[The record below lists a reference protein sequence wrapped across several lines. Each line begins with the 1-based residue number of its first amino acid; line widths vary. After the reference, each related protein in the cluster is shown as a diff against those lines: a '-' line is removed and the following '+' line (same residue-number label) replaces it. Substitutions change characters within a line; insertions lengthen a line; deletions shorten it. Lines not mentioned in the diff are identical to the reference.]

1 MEMKLYFLNIVENRL
16 KYHSSSLLIN
26 QNLDTFP
33 SAIQFPQGTVN
44 ENIIGAPIMQNN
56 FSAIEIF
63 NFPICNSNIGLF
75 CTASYKVI
83 TLNLLCFIFGI
94 ISLLL
99 FIISFSIVI
108 KFILTDLFDIKKERR
123 LHV

>member
-56 FSAIEIF
+56 FSAI
-63 NFPICNSNIGLF
+63 NSNIGLF

-83 TLNLLCFIFGI
+83 TLNLLCFIFGM

-108 KFILTDLFDIKKERR
+108 TFILTDLFDIEKERR
-123 LHV
+123 RCIESNAEKMP